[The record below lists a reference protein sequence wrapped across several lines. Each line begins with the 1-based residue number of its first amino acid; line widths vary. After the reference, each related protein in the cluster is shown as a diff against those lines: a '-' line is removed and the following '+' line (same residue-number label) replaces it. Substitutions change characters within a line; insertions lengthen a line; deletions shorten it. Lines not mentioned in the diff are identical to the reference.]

1 MEMREMMMSIIFPD
15 PGAAH
20 VVVIRHSPITFLPS
34 NPLLLLL
41 LLSILLRIQRLHA
54 TALLSAIFIFGS
66 GRRCR
71 VIIRSITSTAT
82 THHHGLDEPW
92 LHHDRMR
99 LTVTLVLAADGAIP
113 LQ

>member
-1 MEMREMMMSIIFPD
+1 MEMREMMSIIFPR
-15 PGAAH
+15 PATH
-20 VVVIRHSPITFLPS
+20 VVAIRHSPIALLPR
-34 NPLLLLL
+34 NLLLLL
-41 LLSILLRIQRLHA
+41 LLSILLRSQRLHT
-54 TALLSAIFIFGS
+54 TALLSAIFIFGN

-71 VIIRSITSTAT
+71 VVIRSITSTAT

>member
-1 MEMREMMMSIIFPD
+1 MREMMSIIFPY

-20 VVVIRHSPITFLPS
+20 VVVIRHSPITLLPR
-34 NPLLLLL
+34 NLLLLLL
-41 LLSILLRIQRLHA
+41 LLSILLRSQRLHT
-54 TALLSAIFIFGS
+54 TALLSAIFIFGN

-71 VIIRSITSTAT
+71 VVIRSITSTAT